1 MPSSAPCDA
10 PPADDRLEQAG
21 TAAHPREP
29 CLSLSAAPG
38 RRLLL
43 RAGAQRD
50 DTAALRVILRQVRSC
65 KLFFR
70 VRYCPT
76 PDPCH
81 LSAIFNKHNFLEHH
95 VTDKMLSSPFKSS
108 GD

>member
-1 MPSSAPCDA
+1 
-10 PPADDRLEQAG
+10 
-21 TAAHPREP
+21 
-29 CLSLSAAPG
+29 
-38 RRLLL
+38 
-43 RAGAQRD
+43 
-50 DTAALRVILRQVRSC
+50 VRSC